1 MAVVMLAYVKYCAKN
16 HPKKMAQ
23 FANRVFNI
31 DYSNYTEEKM
41 VLLLAEKLEQFYK
54 KLNLKT
60 TLTEMNIDD
69 THFAEMADRATKN
82 NTSPVGH
89 YYPLDKERFIEV
101 LKLAL

>member
-1 MAVVMLAYVKYCAKN
+1 
-16 HPKKMAQ
+16 MAQ

-31 DYSNYTEEKM
+31 DYSNYTEEEM
-41 VLLLAEKLEQFYK
+41 VLLLAEKLQQFYK

-60 TLTEMNIDD
+60 TLSEMNIDD
-69 THFAEMADRATKN
+69 THFDEMADRATKN